1 MHMQTHCFENYVL
14 LCKKNFFT
22 RTSKTEIKKTRNF
35 IIINQCLA
43 KGEFYILKIHNTGS
57 YITKIEAPSESETYM
72 AQIQ

>member
-1 MHMQTHCFENYVL
+1 MFCFV
-14 LCKKNFFT
+14 KKNFFFT

-57 YITKIEAPSESETYM
+57 LINITKLEAPSESETYM

>member
-14 LCKKNFFT
+14 LCKKNLFT

-57 YITKIEAPSESETYM
+57 LI
-72 AQIQ
+72 

>member
-1 MHMQTHCFENYVL
+1 MFCFVKKIFLHVL
-14 LCKKNFFT
+14 PKLKFKD
-22 RTSKTEIKKTRNF
+22 RNF

-57 YITKIEAPSESETYM
+57 YITKLEAPSESETYM